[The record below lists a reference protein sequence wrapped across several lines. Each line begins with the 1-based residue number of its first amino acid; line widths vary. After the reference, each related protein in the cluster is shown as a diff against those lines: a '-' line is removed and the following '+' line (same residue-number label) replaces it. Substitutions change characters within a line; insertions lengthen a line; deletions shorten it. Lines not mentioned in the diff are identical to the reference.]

1 MMNGGGVTPQPTVIS
16 PSTPASSTPTPQVP
30 TPTPVTPT
38 TTLTPEQ
45 QGQSVVAR
53 YYAAVNSKDY
63 PTAYNLWANN
73 PASYQDFVK
82 GFADTFRDDYQFGQI
97 LQQGDGTVQVY
108 LTLVATS
115 TAYQQTTYQGYYI
128 VGLQSDGTWKIVTA
142 KMSKV

>member
-1 MMNGGGVTPQPTVIS
+1 
-16 PSTPASSTPTPQVP
+16 
-30 TPTPVTPT
+30 VTPT

-63 PTAYNLWANN
+63 PTAYNLWVNN
-73 PASYQDFVK
+73 PASYQDFVN
-82 GFADTFRDDYQFGQI
+82 GFADTLRDEYQFGQI
-97 LQQGDGTVQVY
+97 LQRGDGTVQVY

-115 TAYQQTTYQGYYI
+115 TSYQQTTYQGYYV
-128 VGLQSDGTWKIVTA
+128 VGLQPDGSWKIVTA